1 MVDSFLLIFWS
12 LFTRQILNFQT
23 EKSSICPIKA
33 PTNVDR
39 GNGEEF
45 GIEKIEMSLNSAA
58 AKDKAV
64 EDHPVDVEE
73 NNENADEDQT
83 KRSEPNEPVKVIAW
97 LDLSLIAFAY

>member
-1 MVDSFLLIFWS
+1 MVDSFSLIFWS
-12 LFTRQILNFQT
+12 LFTRQIFNFQT
-23 EKSSICPIKA
+23 EKSSICSNEA

-58 AKDKAV
+58 RDNKAV

-73 NNENADEDQT
+73 NNKNADEDQT
-83 KRSEPNEPVKVIAW
+83 KRDEPNEPVEVIAW
-97 LDLSLIAFAY
+97 LSLCLIFY